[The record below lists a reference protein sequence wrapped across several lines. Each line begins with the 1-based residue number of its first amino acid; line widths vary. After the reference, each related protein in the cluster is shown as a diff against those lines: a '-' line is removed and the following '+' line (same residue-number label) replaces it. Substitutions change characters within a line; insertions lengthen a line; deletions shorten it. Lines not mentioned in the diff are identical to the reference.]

1 MTQGEQVMQQE
12 RRAPDAERRRY
23 NRRTAPSAVTP
34 PYFEMF
40 ERIAVALE
48 ALAATA
54 ERIEQ
59 AQGKPTAAPRTRPRK
74 PSD

>member
-23 NRRTAPSAVTP
+23 NRRTVPTAVTP

-40 ERIAVALE
+40 ERIALALE

-59 AQGKPTAAPRTRPRK
+59 AQAKPAAAPRTRPRK